1 MNLVIETALKTT
13 PQQPMINSQL
23 EISFSSDSKV
33 LNPNKKT
40 VSLNKTYTLLNETV

>member
-1 MNLVIETALKTT
+1 MIETALKTT
-13 PQQPMINSQL
+13 PPPLRKSSLI

-40 VSLNKTYTLLNETV
+40 VSLNKIYKLKKETV